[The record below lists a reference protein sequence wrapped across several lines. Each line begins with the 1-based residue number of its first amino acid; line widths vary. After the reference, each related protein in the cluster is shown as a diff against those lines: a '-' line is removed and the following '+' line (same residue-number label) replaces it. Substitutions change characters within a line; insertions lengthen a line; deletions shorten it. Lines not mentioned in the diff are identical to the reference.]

1 MGELRDLGLPDQKSK
16 SRGGRRAPGPRG
28 LEVTL
33 PALPL
38 LQDIMK
44 HLTLE
49 ELTDLIWA
57 TINGLGSTGPCHV
70 QAAADMLLTMIREH
84 GAKLDTVRELG
95 TRRGSARTGRGAE
108 GRPGGRTQGL
118 QPLGQGSGGG
128 DADPAPPRQT
138 PEMEEVVNE
147 WGPGSSRCARALVA
161 GRTRTDQKGSGEG
174 MALRLR
180 ERSV

>member
-1 MGELRDLGLPDQKSK
+1 M
-16 SRGGRRAPGPRG
+16 PGPRG

-57 TINGLGSTGPCHV
+57 TINGLGSTGHCHV

-128 DADPAPPRQT
+128 DADPAPPDR
-138 PEMEEVVNE
+138 P
-147 WGPGSSRCARALVA
+147 
-161 GRTRTDQKGSGEG
+161 QKW
-174 MALRLR
+174 RR
-180 ERSV
+180 W